1 MERTE
6 SNSSTNLEVWHVDLK
21 IPLDSLVSGKHAWDP
36 TSVRKVGEVYSVIRV
51 KNIPVAL
58 NPSVDRLV
66 LHDTLTIPLASLV
79 LGKNRDRRLLWTL
92 YELRKRMK

>member
-21 IPLDSLVSGKHAWDP
+21 IPLDSLVLGKHALDP
-36 TSVRKVGEVYSVIRV
+36 TSVRK
-51 KNIPVAL
+51 

-79 LGKNRDRRLLWTL
+79 L
-92 YELRKRMK
+92 